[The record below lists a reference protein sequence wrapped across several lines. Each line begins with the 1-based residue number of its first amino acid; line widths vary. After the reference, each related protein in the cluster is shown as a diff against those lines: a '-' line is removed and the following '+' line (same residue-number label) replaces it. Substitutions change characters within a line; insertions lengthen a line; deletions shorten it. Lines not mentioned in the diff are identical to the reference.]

1 MTIKVLK
8 LMTGEEVIGDVDMAQ
23 VALRVTNAMNIIA
36 QADPSGKMRVGMAPF
51 ATFAEGKDVYVYP
64 HAVVADYDPAL
75 DILNEYNRLFGSGI
89 QIATAADMP
98 R

>member
-8 LMTGEEVIGDVDMAQ
+8 LVTGEEVMGDID
-23 VALRVTNAMNIIA
+23 VANASLAVTNAVNIIA
-36 QADPSGKMRVGMAPF
+36 QPDPSGKMRVGMAPF
-51 ATFAEGKDVYVYP
+51 AAFTADKVVHIYP
-64 HAVVADYDPAL
+64 HAIIADYEPAL
-75 DILNEYNRLFGSGI
+75 DILNEYNRVFGSGI